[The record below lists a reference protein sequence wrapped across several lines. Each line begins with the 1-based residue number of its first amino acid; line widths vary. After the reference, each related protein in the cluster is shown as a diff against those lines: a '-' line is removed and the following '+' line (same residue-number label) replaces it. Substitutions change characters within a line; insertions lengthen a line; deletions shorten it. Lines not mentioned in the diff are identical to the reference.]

1 MRYLEGVAFF
11 RFWLIWEGFC
21 NHACNQILRP
31 KARDTYRSVE
41 RGSGR
46 ELVQAA
52 KIATARSSGR
62 ITERRSSR
70 WNRLLASQPG
80 FHPGCSILQRQRPGA
95 RSMTPTFGAVRS
107 VTATSVALSLTEL
120 ATRSY
125 QLTTLYDRLRKA
137 GMLAVEEMAQVL
149 EINPQAVKI
158 WNRHGLVRGTPK
170 MARTTASKSTP
181 ARMGRGKPTA
191 SNYRNGLLPAWS
203 LRNVWRS
210 RSVKRKPWLWAP
222 AP

>member
-1 MRYLEGVAFF
+1 
-11 RFWLIWEGFC
+11 
-21 NHACNQILRP
+21 
-31 KARDTYRSVE
+31 
-41 RGSGR
+41 
-46 ELVQAA
+46 
-52 KIATARSSGR
+52 
-62 ITERRSSR
+62 
-70 WNRLLASQPG
+70 
-80 FHPGCSILQRQRPGA
+80 
-95 RSMTPTFGAVRS
+95 MTPTFGAVRS

-125 QLTTLYDRLRKA
+125 QLTTLYDRFRKA

-203 LRNVWRS
+203 LRNVRRS
-210 RSVKRKPWLWAP
+210 RSVKRKPWLCAP